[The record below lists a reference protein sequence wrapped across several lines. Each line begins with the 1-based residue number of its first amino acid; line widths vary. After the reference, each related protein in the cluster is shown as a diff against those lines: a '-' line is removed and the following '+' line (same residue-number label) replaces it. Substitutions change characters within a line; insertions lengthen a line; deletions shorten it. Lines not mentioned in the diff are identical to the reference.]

1 VAAGARREKRLA
13 ERTRPS
19 LALLGR
25 QRGLQ
30 DARYEARGIAEW
42 WLAGRAFDA
51 ALVNRA
57 LRMLAAEGHVVS
69 ETNPDGNRIW
79 RAGPTIQARSD
90 GSPPDGG

>member
-1 VAAGARREKRLA
+1 LDDANRKARAVADHIVDYLRAHPQAA
-13 ERTRPS
+13 DT
-19 LALLGR
+19 
-25 QRGLQ
+25 
-30 DARYEARGIAEW
+30 ARGIAEW

-79 RAGPTIQARSD
+79 RAGPTIRARCD

>member
-1 VAAGARREKRLA
+1 LDDADNKARAVADQILDYLRSHPQAAD
-13 ERTRPS
+13 T
-19 LALLGR
+19 
-25 QRGLQ
+25 
-30 DARYEARGIAEW
+30 ARGIAEW

-79 RAGPTIQARSD
+79 RAGPAIRARGD